1 MAVIE
6 KEYIGLEEL
15 KDYLRTINP
24 EMAKTIEKVEDKL
37 KEVQTFLT
45 DRLTEGIAQI
55 LKELLHGIIYVAA
68 TATEVFGYISAWIEI
83 HKRLGLYKAFQE
95 YPIELLDNDTLFIN
109 YFRGNI
115 SIDQVA
121 EELSKKGF
129 NSERIRLMLYASYQ
143 WLNLEDIRR
152 AYLLQIINRDEAV
165 KRLEGLGYT
174 DDDANLILNS
184 TKSLLSS
191 SEYIAAWLRGMIDDQ
206 MLDYFLSQQ
215 GLQFEEREI
224 LKFLAYYIPPVQDI
238 IRMAVREVFTPDLRK
253 KYGLDE
259 EFPTEFAYWAQ
270 KQGVSEEWAKNYWAA
285 HWELPSITDGMT
297 MLQRLHPDI
306 INWKAQGLRS
316 LGIDPESVK
325 TDIDTLRELIK
336 MHDITPYWRDRLIA
350 LSYNPV
356 TRVDIRRLFD
366 FAIFSYDD
374 VVNAYRDLGYD
385 PQTAKWLADFTV
397 YETIEEERNK
407 VRNDLLELYER
418 QVISE
423 NELREALKDLKFN
436 DLAIDVIVTH
446 AKYQREKMVMDT
458 KIKIIERRFKN
469 KIYDENKARIEL
481 AVLALPAYEIDNYIE
496 KWRAEMQ
503 VKVSTLTSTE
513 IQKALKAGLLT
524 KEKALD
530 KLLAKGYSKE
540 DAEIIIAMGLKGT

>member
-1 MAVIE
+1 
-6 KEYIGLEEL
+6 
-15 KDYLRTINP
+15 
-24 EMAKTIEKVEDKL
+24 
-37 KEVQTFLT
+37 
-45 DRLTEGIAQI
+45 
-55 LKELLHGIIYVAA
+55 
-68 TATEVFGYISAWIEI
+68 
-83 HKRLGLYKAFQE
+83 
-95 YPIELLDNDTLFIN
+95 
-109 YFRGNI
+109 
-115 SIDQVA
+115 
-121 EELSKKGF
+121 
-129 NSERIRLMLYASYQ
+129 
-143 WLNLEDIRR
+143 
-152 AYLLQIINRDEAV
+152 
-165 KRLEGLGYT
+165 
-174 DDDANLILNS
+174 
-184 TKSLLSS
+184 
-191 SEYIAAWLRGMIDDQ
+191 MIDDQ

-306 INWKAQGLRS
+306 ISWKAQGLRA
-316 LGIDPESVK
+316 LGINPESVK

-350 LSYNPV
+350 LSYNPI

-366 FAIFSYDD
+366 FGIFNYDD

-407 VRNDLLELYER
+407 VRNDLLELYNK

-423 NELREALKDLKFN
+423 SELREALKDLKFN
-436 DLAIDVIVTH
+436 DLSIDVIVTH
-446 AKYQREKMVMDT
+446 AKYQREKTIMDT
-458 KIKIIERRFKN
+458 KIKIVERRFKN
-469 KIYDENKARIEL
+469 KIYDENKTRIEL

-496 KWRAEMQ
+496 KWRSEMQ
-503 VKVSTLTSTE
+503 TKVSTLTSTE
-513 IQKALKAGLLT
+513 IQKAVKAGLLT

-540 DAEIIIAMGLKGT
+540 DAEIIIAIGLKGA